1 MNLIPFRPQIATR
14 LEAMHVVVSA
24 SMLSFV
30 NTMDPNVTGLPP
42 VEIAQSHI
50 TTSIGKLE
58 HLPVRLLSQDWH
70 IRQRNVPTF
79 VAFIKHSANTIH
91 G

>member
-1 MNLIPFRPQIATR
+1 MNLVPFGPQIATR
-14 LEAMHVVVSA
+14 LEAMHVVVST

-30 NTMDPNVTGLPP
+30 NTMDPDVTGLPP
-42 VEIAQSHI
+42 VEISQSHI

-58 HLPVRLLSQDWH
+58 YLPVRLLSQDRH
-70 IRQRNVPTF
+70 SRQRKVPTF
-79 VAFIKHSANTIH
+79 VAFIKHSTNTIH